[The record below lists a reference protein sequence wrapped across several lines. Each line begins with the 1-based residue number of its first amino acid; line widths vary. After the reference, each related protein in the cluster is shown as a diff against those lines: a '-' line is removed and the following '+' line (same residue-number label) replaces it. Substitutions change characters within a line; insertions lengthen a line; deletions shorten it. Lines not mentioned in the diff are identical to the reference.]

1 MRIEGK
7 IDTLT
12 LIQKLREGTNF
23 FRTVKWLPP
32 NGLQLSV
39 AASVLA
45 GLLFAV
51 KDGKLG
57 NFVTASQQYLSDE
70 FASSDKLWLVPG
82 LQNLGNNCFLNV
94 ILQVQPVS
102 ALGFSSLFY
111 PSFTTS
117 STLWLL
123 FKSDSFFIPYIAEIR
138 TSFLV

>member
-1 MRIEGK
+1 MLHNMRIEGK

-23 FRTVKWLPP
+23 SRPVKWVSS

-51 KDGKLG
+51 KDGKIG
-57 NFVTASQQYLSDE
+57 NFVTVGQQWLSDGL
-70 FASSDKLWLVPG
+70 ASSDKAWLVPG

-102 ALGFSSLFY
+102 ALGFLSLFY
-111 PSFTTS
+111 PSFTIS

-123 FKSDSFFIPYIAEIR
+123 F
-138 TSFLV
+138 

>member
-12 LIQKLREGTNF
+12 LIQKLREGTSF
-23 FRTVKWLPP
+23 SHSVKKWVSS

-39 AASVLA
+39 AASVFA
-45 GLLFAV
+45 GLLFAA
-51 KDGKLG
+51 KDRKIG
-57 NFVTASQQYLSDE
+57 NFVTVGQQWLSDGL
-70 FASSDKLWLVPG
+70 ASSDKSWLVPG

-102 ALGFSSLFY
+102 ALGFLSLFY
-111 PSFTTS
+111 PSFTIS

-123 FKSDSFFIPYIAEIR
+123 F
-138 TSFLV
+138 